1 MRPVLRPGPRNDLT
15 DVAGVRVGHHHRIGP
30 GWLTGTT
37 VVLPPPGTVASG
49 EVRGGAPGTRETDLL
64 EPERLV
70 PGVHALCLTG
80 GSAYGLAA
88 ADGVM
93 AWLAERNVGISV
105 GPAPGQVV
113 PVVPAAVLFDLGRGA
128 FAHRPDAGFGR
139 RAAAAAARRTAAP
152 IAQGSVGAGAGA
164 RSGGIKGGI
173 GSASAVLPGGQT
185 VAVLVALNSA
195 GRTWHERTGELHGA
209 RFLLPGEPA
218 LRRPTRA
225 EAARLEATADA
236 AMATPPRNTT
246 LAVVATDADLTKVEC
261 RKLAEVVHDGL
272 ARAIDPLHLMAD
284 GDVVFSLATAGCPL
298 GVGESA
304 AHRYADGRPV
314 QLDGILAAA
323 GSVAA
328 RAVVHAVVAATSAG
342 SMVAYRDLCPS
353 AVAPGRVTTRRAPA
367 PPGRS

>member
-1 MRPVLRPGPRNDLT
+1 MARLALRPGPRNDLT
-15 DVAGVRVGHHHRIGP
+15 DIAGVRVGHAHRIGR

-37 VVLPPPGTVASG
+37 VVLPPAGSITSG

-70 PGVHALCLTG
+70 PGAHAFCLTG

-93 AWLAERNVGISV
+93 AWLAEHHVGITV
-105 GPAPGQVV
+105 GPEPGMVV

-128 FAHRPDAGFGR
+128 FANRPDASFGR
-139 RAAAAAARRTAAP
+139 KATAAAAARRTPTAL
-152 IAQGSVGAGAGA
+152 AQGSVGAGAGA

-173 GSASAVLPGGQT
+173 GSASAVLPDGQT

-195 GRTWHERTGELHGA
+195 GRTWDERSGELLGA
-209 RFLLPGEPA
+209 RSLLPGELT
-218 LRRPTRA
+218 LRRPTGD
-225 EAARLEATADA
+225 EARRLEATADE

-284 GDVVFSLATAGCPL
+284 GDVVFSLATGTRPL
-298 GVGESA
+298 GLAEST

-314 QLDGILAAA
+314 QLDRILTAA
-323 GSVAA
+323 GSAAA
-328 RAVVHAVVAATSAG
+328 RAVVHAVVAATSVGA
-342 SMVAYRDLCPS
+342 MIAYRDLCPS
-353 AVAPGRVTTRRAPA
+353 AVSARPARR
-367 PPGRS
+367 